1 MNRYETVFIITP
13 VLSEDQVKETVG
25 KFKNFLTNNGANVL
39 HEENWGLKK
48 LAYPIQKKST
58 GFYHLFEFEAAG
70 DVIRPYEVEFKRD
83 ERIMRFLTTKL
94 DKHAVAYAEKKRNAK
109 SENA

>member
-1 MNRYETVFIITP
+1 
-13 VLSEDQVKETVG
+13 
-25 KFKNFLTNNGANVL
+25 
-39 HEENWGLKK
+39 
-48 LAYPIQKKST
+48 
-58 GFYHLFEFEAAG
+58 LFEFEAAG

-94 DKHAVAYAEKKRNAK
+94 DKHAVAYAEKKRGAK